1 MLTQRLASR
10 SIQKGQ
16 AAVAV
21 MLFLA
26 VMTVSGLAL
35 YKSGKLTSDK
45 MQLQNAADAAAY
57 SMSLVEARDLNFAAY
72 MNRAIVANEV
82 AVGQLV
88 GLASWAFHWRSFADF
103 LMAYD
108 TLALGPATL
117 GISTPIMQSITNLAW
132 RIPGEF
138 FINALTPIANFGTTV
153 LHNINKFYGLAEYGY
168 HIVSVIFA
176 VGVLD
181 EMIDQ
186 NGPPGAKISDFGIMA
201 LVAHIATYGILPGLP
216 GDQFVTAY
224 SPTKSEPIDDFKQGG
239 YGRLAAL
246 IRDSRDPFT
255 KGRGWELRPPG
266 FPLDIATPDSA
277 PFVVDIGI
285 LAYEFKLTFHLD
297 LSLERKGGSE
307 LRIILPASGN
317 VNAKKFNWSSADATG
332 LFFELGV
339 CGGAKVELLPDPFRF
354 TIFNAGVC
362 GILANSRFVVTVSFG
377 ATNPDDV
384 QAKVDDCND
393 ANDVIQVD
401 NDADDD
407 TSNDK
412 ALHDCTNVGGDG
424 FTLLDVPF
432 PTSAPFGAGFTQ
444 AGKTTNA
451 LSPIPKM
458 ALDPVGP
465 IQTEHYGEAANNLAA
480 WVTPGP
486 GPLPPLGVQFASGP
500 PHGTRTR
507 VNKTYAGLP
516 HYVDTTGNESFLGIG
531 APNLI
536 IGLVLDE
543 GDFDMN
549 AAGTAAE
556 TEPVGRLGL
565 TEQLAD
571 NELAVIAKSEL
582 YFSRPTDK
590 FASHFRR
597 ADGQTEY
604 GSGFNP
610 YWQARLIDTS
620 YPDRIFALFI
630 QQKEPGFLNLVESF
644 NLFFNDILSY
654 LPGGP

>member
-108 TLALGPATL
+108 TCCIGPATL
-117 GISTPIMQSITNLAW
+117 GVSTPIMQSITNIAW
-132 RIPGEF
+132 RVPGEA
-138 FINALTPIANFGTTV
+138 FINILSPIANFGTTV
-153 LHNINKFYGLAEYGY
+153 LHNINKFYGLAQYGY
-168 HIVSVIFA
+168 HIVSIIFA

-181 EMIDQ
+181 EMINQ
-186 NGPPGAKISDFGIMA
+186 NAPPGARISDFGIVA
-201 LVAHIATYGILPGLP
+201 LITHIATYGVLPNLPGE
-216 GDQFVTAY
+216 QFVSAY
-224 SPTKSEPIDDFKQGG
+224 SPTKSEPVDDFKQGG

-246 IRDSRDPFT
+246 IRDARDPFT

-266 FPLDIATPDSA
+266 FPIDIDVS
-277 PFVVDIGI
+277 
-285 LAYEFKLTFHLD
+285 ESFKLDLGVASAEFGFRVWFHLD
-297 LSLERKGGSE
+297 ISLERKGSSE
-307 LRIILPASGN
+307 LRVILPASGN
-317 VNAKKFNWSSADATG
+317 VNAKRFNWSSADTTG
-332 LFFELGV
+332 LFFEIA
-339 CGGAKVELLPDPFRF
+339 GGFRAWVELCALGLCEE
-354 TIFNAGVC
+354 ASVGGSVS
-362 GILANSRFVVTVSFG
+362 LANSRLDVTVEILG
-377 ATNPDDV
+377 IEIEIIP
-384 QAKVDDCND
+384 
-393 ANDVIQVD
+393 
-401 NDADDD
+401 
-407 TSNDK
+407 
-412 ALHDCTNVGGDG
+412 GM
-424 FTLLDVPF
+424 PF
-432 PTSAPFGAGFTQ
+432 PTSAPFGAGFAQ
-444 AGKTTNA
+444 AGKTTPNK
-451 LSPIPKM
+451 LHKPKM
-458 ALDPVGP
+458 TLAPIGP
-465 IQTEHYGEAANNLAA
+465 IEPEHYGEAANNLLA
-480 WVTPGP
+480 WESPGIL
-486 GPLPPLGVQFASGP
+486 PLLPVGVSYFPDHPITATKS
-500 PHGTRTR
+500 H
-507 VNKTYAGLP
+507 VNKRYAGLP

-543 GDFDMN
+543 ADFDMN
-549 AAGTAAE
+549 AAGSGAE

-590 FASHFRR
+590 FASHFFR
-597 ADGQTEY
+597 ADGQTEF
-604 GSGFNP
+604 GNGFNP

-620 YPDRIFALFI
+620 YPDRIIALFI

-644 NLFFNDILSY
+644 NLFFSDILSY
-654 LPGGP
+654 LPGGA